1 MDQQYFLNNYIGK
14 FNQQDHSGFEEFFA
28 PNIKMFN
35 GGLIFE
41 GVEAVKEHYRQIWSV
56 MKETLNV
63 KEYLPVNDNRLV
75 IELHT
80 HFDVPEDKTETPFGE
95 IKQGQQFDFHGLI
108 LYKIDE
114 NQKFYEVHVSYF
126 NFIKTDADGTKTNLG
141 MPH

>member
-1 MDQQYFLNNYIGK
+1 MDQQHFLDNYIGK

-35 GGLIFE
+35 GSLIFD
-41 GVEAVKEHYRQIWSV
+41 GIEAIKEHYSKIWSV

-63 KEYLPVNDNRLV
+63 KEFLPINNERLV

-80 HFDVPEDKTETPFGE
+80 HFDVPESKADTPFGV
-95 IKQGQQFDFHGLI
+95 IQQGQQFDFHGLI
-108 LYKIDE
+108 LYKIDK
-114 NQKFYEVHVSYF
+114 NNLFYEVHVSYLS
-126 NFIKTDADGTKTNLG
+126 FIRTDTDGTQTNIG

>member
-1 MDQQYFLNNYIGK
+1 
-14 FNQQDHSGFEEFFA
+14 
-28 PNIKMFN
+28 N

-75 IELHT
+75 IEHHT

-95 IKQGQQFDFHGLI
+95 IKQRQQFDVHGLI
-108 LYKIDE
+108 LNK
-114 NQKFYEVHVSYF
+114 
-126 NFIKTDADGTKTNLG
+126 
-141 MPH
+141 

>member
-63 KEYLPVNDNRLV
+63 KEY
-75 IELHT
+75 
-80 HFDVPEDKTETPFGE
+80 
-95 IKQGQQFDFHGLI
+95 
-108 LYKIDE
+108 
-114 NQKFYEVHVSYF
+114 
-126 NFIKTDADGTKTNLG
+126 
-141 MPH
+141 